1 MKKPIISKEVALLM
15 INLGIEI
22 LKSVKDIY
30 EIKTE
35 ERIITN
41 DDTTKNTDRDSK
53 KDIDN
58 PDRVTDTR

>member
-15 INLGIEI
+15 FNLGIEI